1 MKKLKVLILLSLL
14 SIVNLYG
21 RDYQKEATELLQNG
35 NFDQCITL
43 LKEWE
48 KVEPKNLEIN
58 IFYFNYY
65 MQRNAQHIP
74 TMGKMKDGRYGGYD
88 RVIYDL
94 NDVKTAVSYFDKI
107 TKKQPNRLDVRSS
120 KCTAYI
126 YSEQYDLACDTLIEI
141 IDYSKKNK
149 NAWTWSENKSPS
161 ELGLVQGERLLFQ
174 VLDECF
180 GGLFYPFEEN
190 KEYVKRLIEK
200 EIEVYPNNTWALNH
214 GARYYMAAKEYKKS
228 IELLKR
234 AVELDQNDFVII
246 GNLGYSYELDEDY
259 LNAKKWYE
267 YMLKMDNPDA
277 VEYGKQGLEYIKGKY

>member
-190 KEYVKRLIEK
+190 KEYVKRLFEK